1 METPIFYVPGHI
13 EAVIALAIIAGLLLA
28 TNVVLLVLFRKKS
41 KQTEVSNLI
50 ENVETEPADT
60 EPIVNEEVSLKESLA
75 VAVATGA
82 KGIVTKKSIAD
93 YLENTYGK
101 DVEVNRRANA
111 TKPAISK
118 GKTEGLPLAD
128 THYTLANGNR
138 KCFTY
143 VYETNGSALLLI
155 KAPEDYAGSL
165 NNKHELVHL
174 SAFPKSK
181 DTWYSVAID
190 DSWTESQVYKM
201 LDDVKK
207 LNEGGTFNV
216 VKPDAEEDEEIETEV
231 VYDEVKGA
239 FVKIRYNKSFTAK
252 LIQSKD
258 ETKDYYSK
266 LKNYILSFRFAKK
279 QISDKISWKHESFR
293 LGRDIL
299 VKMIIKGKTLCL
311 CLPLNANDY
320 ADSKYHVEDKSDK
333 KSYSVTPT
341 MYRIKNSRRSGYAKD
356 LIDVVMKANGF
367 EKAELKT
374 VDYVKN
380 YPYEEVES
388 LIEKGLVKVLD
399 DSNDVRPIEKATEI
413 NVLKEVSATQVD
425 KLMTDEQ
432 TEILTEKSQRIADK
446 TRKTMINVDTI
457 SEYFNDGET
466 VTLEEIK
473 KRVPSFDKKATYYK
487 VCARGTLNKKLT
499 VDADDVSVEAK
510 KMILLTGGKV
520 ILSTNK

>member
-1 METPIFYVPGHI
+1 MNTPIFYIPGHI
-13 EAVIALAIIAGLLLA
+13 EAVITLAIVAVLTIAA
-28 TNVVLLVLFRKKS
+28 NVVLLIIFRKK
-41 KQTEVSNLI
+41 KEQI
-50 ENVETEPADT
+50 ETPKPIEKIETKPADI
-60 EPIVNEEVSLKESLA
+60 EPVAKEEVSLKESLA
-75 VAVATGA
+75 VAVAIGT
-82 KGIVTKKSIAD
+82 KGTVTKKSIAD
-93 YLENTYGK
+93 YLENTYGEG
-101 DVEVNRRANA
+101 VEVNRRANA
-111 TKPAISK
+111 TKPGK

-138 KCFTY
+138 KCFAY

-155 KAPEDYAGSL
+155 KAPSDYADTL
-165 NNKHELVHL
+165 KNKHKLVNL

-181 DTWYSVAID
+181 DSWYSVAID
-190 DSWTESQVYKM
+190 DSWDEKGVYKM
-201 LDDVKK
+201 LDAVKAF
-207 LNEGGTFNV
+207 NDGGTFSV
-216 VKPDAEEDEEIETEV
+216 VEPDTEEDEDIETEV

-258 ETKDYYSK
+258 EAKDYYSE
-266 LKNYILSFRFAKK
+266 LKNYILSFKFAKK

-333 KSYSVTPT
+333 KSYFATPT
-341 MYRIKNSRRSGYAKD
+341 MYRIKNPRRASHAKD
-356 LIDVVMKANGF
+356 LIDVVMAKFGG
-367 EKAELKT
+367 EKSELDF
-374 VDYVKN
+374 VDYTKD
-380 YPYEEVES
+380 YPYEELKP
-388 LIEKGLVKVLD
+388 LISRQLIKVLD
-399 DSNDVRPIEKATEI
+399 DSDDVRPIEKEI
-413 NVLKEVSATQVD
+413 NVLKEVSVTQVD

-432 TEILTEKSQRIADK
+432 TEKLTEKSQRIADK
-446 TRKTMINVDTI
+446 TRKAMINIDTI
-457 SEYFNDGET
+457 SAYFNDGET
-466 VTLEEIK
+466 VTIEELK

-520 ILSTNK
+520 ILSTNN